1 MVVLAMITRNSAER
15 IKDFPEVLNSTLSI
29 PYKSMI
35 LIDDSDTSTTK
46 NIVSN
51 FAKRNN
57 KELLTLSSGAVK
69 TRAVARQKAIDAFLE
84 NYNDEWLFF
93 LDDDIILDKEWWSKA
108 SEYLNDGYIGVV
120 TGFVMHIEDFVRK
133 YLEIRKIDQW
143 TWFKINFEGRGYTG
157 DTMFKRDA
165 LIKVKETYGS
175 IPPYLH
181 EYEDAWLFH
190 KVRCLGYKYVIVPTN
205 SYHLGHHRL
214 SIISAIKNPIIVY
227 KMGFN
232 AEAFIPNVL
241 SNYESIS
248 GAFMFPISYL
258 NDAIKHIR
266 EFRRK
271 YGEISSVTLMELRI
285 LGTYMIWLMMR
296 ILYGRPGDPCE
307 K

>member
-35 LIDDSDTSTTK
+35 LIDDSGTSTTK
-46 NIVSN
+46 YIINN
-51 FAKRNN
+51 FAKRNG
-57 KELLTLSSGAVK
+57 KELLILSSGAVK
-69 TRAVARQKAIDAFLE
+69 TRAVARQKAIDVFLE

-108 SEYLNDGYIGVV
+108 SKYLNDSGIGIV
-120 TGFVMHIEDFVRK
+120 TGFVIHIEDFVQK
-133 YLEIRKIDQW
+133 YLEIRKTNQW
-143 TWFKINFEGRGYTG
+143 TWFKIKFEGRGYTG

-205 SYHLGHHRL
+205 NYHLGRHRL
-214 SIISAIKNPIIVY
+214 SIISAIKNPIIAY

-241 SNYESIS
+241 SNYESINR
-248 GAFMFPISYL
+248 AFMFSISYL
-258 NDAIKHIR
+258 DDTIKHIR

-307 K
+307 R